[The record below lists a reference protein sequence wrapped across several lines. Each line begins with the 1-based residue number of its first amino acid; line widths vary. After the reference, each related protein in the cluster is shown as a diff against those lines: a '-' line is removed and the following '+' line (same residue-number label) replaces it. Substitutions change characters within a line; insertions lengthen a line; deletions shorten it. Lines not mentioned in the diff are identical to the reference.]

1 MLRRRTVVQ
10 LIVFVVIAVLGVGYT
25 WWRYAGGSDALGR
38 TTYPVQLRLS
48 DGGGIFP
55 NAEVAY
61 RGVQVGRVGAMRLT
75 DHGLAADLNIENS
88 APKIPV
94 DTEAVVADLSA
105 VGEQYVDLRP
115 RSSGGPT
122 LDSLPADKRVIP
134 EQHTRIPTPVQNLVN
149 NLDSLSRSVPTG
161 SLRTVVDE
169 LDRGFSNTA
178 DDLQQ
183 LLDTAGSFT
192 KAASAN
198 LPQTEQL
205 LSAGRTVLDTQND
218 ESGAV
223 KSFSGDLQQL
233 AAQLK
238 NSDAD
243 IRQLITAT
251 PQAAQQVNTVL
262 QESGP
267 NLSVVLANL
276 LTTSRLLEPR
286 TSGLEMALVI
296 YPMLTPAVQTLI
308 PADGTAHLGLAL
320 NLFNPPPCVRGY
332 QGTTRRPGDVTTPQ
346 RPNYNAY
353 CAEPPG
359 SPIDVRGSQ
368 NAPFAGVPN
377 TLSVSRGSTSNVRT
391 VPEQTGVFNMPALG
405 PHTLAD
411 LLGVPR

>member
-25 WWRYAGGSDALGR
+25 WWRYAGGSDVLGR
-38 TTYPVQLRLS
+38 TTYTVQLRLS

-75 DHGLAADLNIENS
+75 DDGLAADLNIENS

-115 RSSGGPT
+115 RGSGGPT
-122 LDSLPADKRVIP
+122 LDSLPDGKRVIP
-134 EQHTRIPTPVQNLVN
+134 EQRTRIPTPVQNLVN
-149 NLDSLSRSVPTG
+149 NLDSLSKSVPIG

-178 DDLQQ
+178 GDLQQ
-183 LLDTAGSFT
+183 LLDTADSFT

-218 ESGAV
+218 EADAV
-223 KSFSGDLQQL
+223 KSFSGDLQRL

-243 IRQLITAT
+243 IRQLISAT

-286 TSGLEMALVI
+286 TSGLEMALII

-332 QGTTRRPGDVTTPQ
+332 QGTIRRSGDVTTPQ
-346 RPNYNAY
+346 LPNYNAY

-368 NAPFAGVPN
+368 NAPFAGVPG
-377 TLSVSRGSTSNVRT
+377 TPSTPRASTSNVRT
-391 VPEQTGVFNMPALG
+391 APEQTGVFDMPTLG